1 MGFVRKVVG
10 SITGANQAAKATEN
24 AARVQAE
31 ATRAAAD
38 QAAVATREAA
48 AQSARQQELTVA
60 RLAATQ
66 TASEQAATPMENPEV
81 SLSTPAPESASGA
94 ARKRR
99 AAFGLGSASTGVQI

>member
-10 SITGANQAAKATEN
+10 EVTGANRAAKATEN
-24 AARVQAE
+24 AARTQAE

-38 QAAVATREAA
+38 QAAAATQEAA
-48 AQSARQQELTVA
+48 AQSARQQELTAA

-66 TASEQAATPMENPEV
+66 TAAEQAATPVENAEV
-81 SLSTPAPESASGA
+81 SLDAPATDSASA
-94 ARKRR
+94 TARKRR